1 MTWEV
6 VVTDK
11 EDENKP
17 ISFNEYRNRPKEETY
32 STFEY
37 TSDGTFLRFY
47 VSNGRMIINIDAIG
61 VIMDNTGHPSLPP
74 QTRIVNKEGQMLLSL
89 TTNCANELWEIIYDA
104 RRRRR

>member
-1 MTWEV
+1 M
-6 VVTDK
+6 TDK

-61 VIMDNTGHPSLPP
+61 IIMDNTGHPSLPP
-74 QTRIVNKEGQMLLSL
+74 QTRIVSKEGQMLLSL
-89 TTNCANELWEIIYDA
+89 TTNCANELWEIIFNA